1 MQRGPVVPRHSK
13 TTENVLGSLGW
24 APEAQILNMSL
35 PGPALSLPSQDTYSD
50 SALPCFLLPTRDIWF
65 PASLPG
71 RFKTS
76 SSWDISCF
84 PPSSLLKIAIG
95 VNTGRHMELQPPLTE
110 HQRGPVAS
118 EQREAACDSCT
129 VQLPTPEALLSA
141 QLPGKGADLLA
152 PSLSSRDRSQK
163 SSRV

>member
-1 MQRGPVVPRHSK
+1 MQRGPVVLRHSK
-13 TTENVLGSLGW
+13 TIENVLGSLGW
-24 APEAQILNMSL
+24 APAAQILNMSL

-71 RFKTS
+71 RCKTS

-95 VNTGRHMELQPPLTE
+95 VNTGRHMELQPPLTD
-110 HQRGPVAS
+110 HQTGPASAGACGFRAERGSLQQLRSPAAYPRGPP
-118 EQREAACDSCT
+118 QYTAAR
-129 VQLPTPEALLSA
+129 
-141 QLPGKGADLLA
+141 KG
-152 PSLSSRDRSQK
+152 S
-163 SSRV
+163 